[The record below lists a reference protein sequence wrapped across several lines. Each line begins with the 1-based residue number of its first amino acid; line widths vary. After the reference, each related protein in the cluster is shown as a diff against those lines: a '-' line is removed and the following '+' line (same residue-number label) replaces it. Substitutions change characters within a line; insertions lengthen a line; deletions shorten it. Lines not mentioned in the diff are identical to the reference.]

1 MKIVLTLLVGL
12 VPAAAQAAVYKC
24 GEGGQV
30 VFTDRPCVYA
40 PPADKAA
47 PRPTTAPAR
56 PAEFASRLQ
65 AGSRE
70 ASAPSAPAR

>member
-12 VPAAAQAAVYKC
+12 VPAVAQAAVYKC

-47 PRPTTAPAR
+47 PRPVTAR
-56 PAEFASRLQ
+56 PAEFASRLPV
-65 AGSRE
+65 GSRE

>member
-12 VPAAAQAAVYKC
+12 VPVAAQAAVYKC

-40 PPADKAA
+40 PPADKIG
-47 PRPTTAPAR
+47 R
-56 PAEFASRLQ
+56 ASCRERV
-65 AGSRE
+65 SRCV
-70 ASAPSAPAR
+70 